1 MKLLSENDLGYLPGE
16 YFDCPSAVLSMR
28 SSSLAEIGAT
38 KATSPTYWYSFH
50 ARNLLTLFHLSES
63 HRGGDN

>member
-1 MKLLSENDLGYLPGE
+1 MKTANVPQDALAKVRKSAGFRERITMKLLSENDLGYPPRE

-38 KATSPTYWYSFH
+38 KATSPT
-50 ARNLLTLFHLSES
+50 
-63 HRGGDN
+63 